1 MKTTEELIEISKKRL
16 KDFEETLKLMPE
28 DTIIGR
34 LCILSYIKREKRKL
48 EKLYAEL
55 KQ

>member
-1 MKTTEELIEISKKRL
+1 MKTTEELIEISKRL